1 MKLRYIISNYVK
13 NVLSICKYIFQ
24 IEKATAPTRSF
35 PGDPLPQGHP
45 APTRAPNRLID
56 LTKPLEDSDRTK
68 NSHAGTIFD
77 GPGVP
82 VPSSGLF
89 PASIDRPPVSHGL
102 EADDGPL
109 RPFVHIGGDGPQAVG
124 GPGGP
129 GLAPRP
135 EPQHFPAPVREQPHT
150 FPVQQFFGEQAP
162 QTGPPLGSGSLLP
175 QENSGSFV
183 NLGNTGP
190 ELVSNQPSFSTFVD
204 EKAFPD
210 PVPPF
215 DQGPGLV
222 PPAAGFEGGIPFVNL
237 GPGSGPGQIG
247 PLGSDGPG
255 HQGAF
260 VDLGSPGGPEDIFDN
275 GNGGLVRSLS
285 VGQSW

>member
-1 MKLRYIISNYVK
+1 MR
-13 NVLSICKYIFQ
+13 
-24 IEKATAPTRSF
+24 
-35 PGDPLPQGHP
+35 
-45 APTRAPNRLID
+45 
-56 LTKPLEDSDRTK
+56 
-68 NSHAGTIFD
+68 
-77 GPGVP
+77 
-82 VPSSGLF
+82 
-89 PASIDRPPVSHGL
+89 HGL

-135 EPQHFPAPVREQPHT
+135 EPQHFPTPVRDESHT

-162 QTGPPLGSGSLLP
+162 QAGPPLGSGSLLT
-175 QENSGSFV
+175 QENAGSFV

-204 EKAFPD
+204 EKAFPN
-210 PVPPF
+210 PLSPF

-222 PPAAGFEGGIPFVNL
+222 PQAAGFEGGRPFVNL

-260 VDLGSPGGPEDIFDN
+260 VDLGSPGGPADIFDN

-285 VGQSW
+285 VGQNW